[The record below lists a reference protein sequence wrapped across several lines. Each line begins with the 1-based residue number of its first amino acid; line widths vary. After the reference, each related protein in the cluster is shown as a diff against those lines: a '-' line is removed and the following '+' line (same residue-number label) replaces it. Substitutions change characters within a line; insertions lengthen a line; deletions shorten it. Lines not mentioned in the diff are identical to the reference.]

1 MGILAGAGR
10 GERSVRGGHDGEKG
24 DGRVVSMS
32 MVVSFK
38 VLDEYVPLFFSSVIV
53 LLLNAYSQ
61 NNMLVRGRTFFFR
74 NRKKSFGVLLFVPIA
89 VSSVIIVRSPCR
101 YHRGCCIS
109 IQQSTTALL
118 MVKQRINLRM
128 PLLVWN
134 VVVAMA
140 LATLVLATTRYVY

>member
-1 MGILAGAGR
+1 MGISVGAGR

-61 NNMLVRGRTFFFR
+61 NNMLVR
-74 NRKKSFGVLLFVPIA
+74 
-89 VSSVIIVRSPCR
+89 
-101 YHRGCCIS
+101 
-109 IQQSTTALL
+109 Q
-118 MVKQRINLRM
+118 
-128 PLLVWN
+128 
-134 VVVAMA
+134 
-140 LATLVLATTRYVY
+140 

>member
-1 MGILAGAGR
+1 MLPPLLSRILPCCRVASPPCWIGQVEYRDYGGGVGISAGAGR

-61 NNMLVRGRTFFFR
+61 NNMLVRE
-74 NRKKSFGVLLFVPIA
+74 
-89 VSSVIIVRSPCR
+89 
-101 YHRGCCIS
+101 
-109 IQQSTTALL
+109 
-118 MVKQRINLRM
+118 
-128 PLLVWN
+128 
-134 VVVAMA
+134 
-140 LATLVLATTRYVY
+140 